1 MWDDGPVKV
10 IASPTRLPAVP
21 PKRAAL
27 PRSNERSGRWSV
39 DDTGARKAWSHER
52 SQTGKYEWLTPP
64 EIIHA
69 LGRFDLD
76 PCAPIHRPWPTADFH
91 YTVLDD
97 GLTQPRFGRVWLNPP
112 YGPHTHKW
120 LARLAAHGNGI
131 ALTFARTETRM
142 FFAWVWGKA
151 VAVLFLRGRLTF
163 YNADGTKPGNSGG
176 APSCLV
182 AYGSSNVETLA
193 RSRLDG
199 KLIRL

>member
-1 MWDDGPVKV
+1 
-10 IASPTRLPAVP
+10 
-21 PKRAAL
+21 
-27 PRSNERSGRWSV
+27 
-39 DDTGARKAWSHER
+39 
-52 SQTGKYEWLTPP
+52 
-64 EIIHA
+64 
-69 LGRFDLD
+69 
-76 PCAPIHRPWPTADFH
+76 
-91 YTVLDD
+91 
-97 GLTQPRFGRVWLNPP
+97 
-112 YGPHTHKW
+112 
-120 LARLAAHGNGI
+120 LAAHGNGI